1 MMKIE
6 NKSGKII
13 GIDGKAFMPGE
24 TGEIPDSYQNNPVI
38 SMLANDPDL
47 TVKPVSTDTTSQG
60 TTPQDTASQDA
71 TSQETTPQTK
81 AAKSADKADGKS

>member
-13 GIDGKAFMPGE
+13 GIDGKAILPGE
-24 TGEIPDSYQNNPVI
+24 TGVLPDIYQNNPVI
-38 SMLANDPDL
+38 TMLANDPDL
-47 TVKPVSTDTTSQG
+47 TVKPADTDTTSQG
-60 TTPQDTASQDA
+60 ATPQDT

-81 AAKSADKADGKS
+81 AAKAADKADGKS

>member
-13 GIDGKAFMPGE
+13 GIDGKAILPGE
-24 TGEIPDSYQNNPVI
+24 TGGIPDSYQNNPVI
-38 SMLANDPDL
+38 TMLANDPDL
-47 TVKPVSTDTTSQG
+47 TVKPADTDTTSQG
-60 TTPQDTASQDA
+60 ATPQDT

-81 AAKSADKADGKS
+81 AAKAADKADGKS